1 MHSRLYG
8 GSTCGKS
15 GSHQAQKSNASVHTR
30 PRRALSTRKQA
41 GHRPCQTAIDT
52 FKIRSHVEPSPHTY
66 NSHVYHTQTILI
78 IILALPFACLFAHA
92 HVVTIAVTT
101 WLANRSAAGLAA
113 KTATVEASDVA
124 SRARDTAHGV
134 SVVHL
139 ERIVVRDQQLATEE
153 VLGTLE
159 VFLLRMRLFTAL
171 G

>member
-15 GSHQAQKSNASVHTR
+15 GSHQAQKLNASVHTR

-66 NSHVYHTQTILI
+66 NSYVYHTQTILL
-78 IILALPFACLFAHA
+78 IILALSFACLFAHA

-113 KTATVEASDVA
+113 KTATVEATDVA
-124 SRARDTAHGV
+124 SRARDTAHGG

-139 ERIVVRDQQLATEE
+139 ERVVVRHQQLATEE

-159 VFLLRMRLFTAL
+159 VFLLRVRLFTAL

>member
-1 MHSRLYG
+1 M
-8 GSTCGKS
+8 
-15 GSHQAQKSNASVHTR
+15 
-30 PRRALSTRKQA
+30 
-41 GHRPCQTAIDT
+41 
-52 FKIRSHVEPSPHTY
+52 EPSPHTY
-66 NSHVYHTQTILI
+66 NSYVYHTQTILI

-139 ERIVVRDQQLATEE
+139 ERIVVRHQQLATEK

>member
-1 MHSRLYG
+1 MS
-8 GSTCGKS
+8 
-15 GSHQAQKSNASVHTR
+15 
-30 PRRALSTRKQA
+30 
-41 GHRPCQTAIDT
+41 
-52 FKIRSHVEPSPHTY
+52 
-66 NSHVYHTQTILI
+66 
-78 IILALPFACLFAHA
+78 FACLFAHA

-139 ERIVVRDQQLATEE
+139 ERIVVRHQQLATEE

-159 VFLLRMRLFTAL
+159 VFLLRVRLFTAL